1 MFIQTETTQD
11 PETLKFLPGRQVLAG
26 GKLEYENSTRAA
38 SSPLAERLFA
48 IPEVAKVTF
57 GADAIAVT
65 KSRGEW
71 QLLKPVIFGAIMEH
85 FMSGAPTVRP
95 TIEGAISPSGPG
107 KPFEVNELI
116 EVIRNALHEVIDPEL
131 GYNIADLGLIYDVS
145 VDACG
150 EVRVT
155 MTTTTPG
162 CPATNY
168 LGQGV
173 RDKVTS
179 VPGVKSVNVKLTYEP
194 RWTPEMMA
202 PEAKAHFGIT

>member
-11 PETLKFLPGRQVLAG
+11 PATVKFLPGRQVLQDG
-26 GKLEYENSTRAA
+26 SLEVDKARSAN
-38 SSPLAERLFA
+38 SPLAERLFA
-48 IPEVAKVTF
+48 IPEVAKVAL
-57 GADAIAVT
+57 GRDSIAVT
-65 KSRGEW
+65 KSRGDW

-85 FMSGAPTVRP
+85 FMSGAPTVQP
-95 TIEGAISPSGPG
+95 TGEAIDRSSSLEQAAGA
-107 KPFEVNELI
+107 NELVD
-116 EVIRNALHEVIDPEL
+116 VIKDALHEVIDPEL

-145 VDACG
+145 VEAGG

-173 RDKVTS
+173 SDKVTG
-179 VPGVKSVNVKLTYEP
+179 VPGVKSVKVKLTYEP
-194 RWTPEMMA
+194 RWTPEMMS
-202 PEAKAHFGIT
+202 PEAKTHFGIT

>member
-11 PETLKFLPGRQVLAG
+11 PETLKFLPGRQILAG
-26 GKLEYENSTRAA
+26 GKLDFENSMHAA

-48 IPEVAKVTF
+48 IPEVAKVSF
-57 GADAIAVT
+57 DADAIAVT
-65 KSRGEW
+65 KSRGDW
-71 QLLKPVIFGAIMEH
+71 QLLKPVIFGTIMEH

-95 TIEGAISPSGPG
+95 TVEGAVPSSLGQPS
-107 KPFEVNELI
+107 KAKELVD
-116 EVIRNALHEVIDPEL
+116 VIRGVLREVIDPEL

-145 VDACG
+145 VEACG

-194 RWTPEMMA
+194 RWTPEMMG
-202 PEAKAHFGIT
+202 PDAKAHFGIT

>member
-1 MFIQTETTQD
+1 MFIQTEPTQD
-11 PETLKFLPGRQVLAG
+11 PATLKFLPGRQVLAEG
-26 GKLEYENSTRAA
+26 HVEVDKARAA
-38 SSPLAERLFA
+38 NSPLAERLFA
-48 IPEVAKVTF
+48 IPEVAKVCF
-57 GADAIAVT
+57 GKDTIAIT

-95 TIEGAISPSGPG
+95 TAEATVRSSSLGQQAQTS
-107 KPFEVNELI
+107 ELVD
-116 EVIRNALHEVIDPEL
+116 VIKGALHDVIDPEL

-145 VDACG
+145 VEAD
-150 EVRVT
+150 EVCVT

-173 RDKVTS
+173 SDKVTA
-179 VPGVKSVNVKLTYEP
+179 VPGVASVKVKLTYEP
-194 RWTPEMMA
+194 RWTPEMMS